1 MVVVG
6 EKRTPAE
13 RNAVNLH
20 QMPRVPRV
28 FGRDNVR
35 GLQRVERPQGDVARR
50 SDRRGDEMKPRGERR
65 GRDRRIAA
73 GRAVAPV
80 R

>member
-6 EKRTPAE
+6 QKRTPAE
-13 RNAVNLH
+13 RNAVNFH
-20 QMPRVPRV
+20 QTPCRPCV
-28 FGRDNVR
+28 FRRDHVR
-35 GLQRVERPQGDVARR
+35 DRQRVERPQGDVARR